1 MKIKLELRRAEDS
14 TPEFY
19 YTNLFVMTEWERLT
33 RRSPADLATKWFTS
47 DWACMMHV
55 ILKLKGEK
63 LPDDWREWV
72 KQNPDIYIM
81 PAGDETDPNPTDA
94 APTAAN

>member
-1 MKIKLELRRAEDS
+1 MKIKLELRRAEDA
-14 TPEFY
+14 TPEYY
-19 YTNLFVMTEWERLT
+19 YTNLFVVTEWERLT
-33 RRSPADLATKWFTS
+33 RRSPSELATRWLSS

-72 KQNPDIYIM
+72 KQNPDIYIH

>member
-1 MKIKLELRRAEDS
+1 MKIKLRLTRTPESE
-14 TPEFY
+14 PEFY
-19 YTNLFVMTEWERLT
+19 YTNLFVVTEWERLT
-33 RRSPADLATKWFTS
+33 RRSPVELSQKWFNS
-47 DWACMMHV
+47 DWVCMMHV

-63 LPDDWREWV
+63 IHDDWREWI
-72 KQNPDIYIM
+72 KQNPDYEIM